1 MLWCRGSGI
10 ASKARGIRAVA
21 WASIPKLLKVKSV
34 VQTSE
39 ASRPDGKAILQG
51 RRAQAQHYAMQRL
64 LAIALGSGS
73 KVAPFSAHFVED
85 RLWVEGLSD
94 SGTSLASG
102 SLNIAQQG
110 YLLQ

>member
-34 VQTSE
+34 VQASE

-64 LAIALGSGS
+64 LAIALRGTCVCPATFDPIRPIAIIRLTS
-73 KVAPFSAHFVED
+73 PHFVE
-85 RLWVEGLSD
+85 
-94 SGTSLASG
+94 T
-102 SLNIAQQG
+102 QC
-110 YLLQ
+110 LLTV